1 MIPTNL
7 LTEFMLALCVWREAR
22 GESKRG
28 KELVAQTILN
38 RTKDKR
44 WPSTVVG
51 VVTQRK
57 QFSSFNAG
65 DPNALLFPTEGDKA
79 WKESVEA
86 AEKVIALTAPLT
98 LANHYHTKDVA
109 PKWADSSRI
118 VDREGHHIFYK
129 L

>member
-1 MIPTNL
+1 MSPSNL
-7 LTEFMLALCVWREAR
+7 LSTFMLALCVWREAR
-22 GESKRG
+22 GESKKG

-44 WPSTVVG
+44 WPSTIVG

-65 DPNALLFPTEGDKA
+65 DPNALLFPTENDKA

-86 AEKVIALTAPLT
+86 AEEILGYDTPIT
-98 LANHYHTKDVA
+98 LANHYHTTGVA
-109 PKWADSSRI
+109 PKWADSTRI
-118 VDREGHHIFYK
+118 VDREGHHIFYR